1 MEDGWSIRVME
12 GYEEGD
18 PQEFLLKVKKSAP
31 RGEHLLIFSGR
42 DALGRLRSVP
52 VTVAIQ

>member
-1 MEDGWSIRVME
+1 LKILAKQDSVSTTGSSV
-12 GYEEGD
+12 
-18 PQEFLLKVKKSAP
+18 EFILKIKKSAP